1 MAMKHIISIIITV
14 LCSLNLFAQ
23 TDSTF
28 YIQGSVGRLAAR
40 LQMPQSDTNKKLPI
54 VILCHGF
61 MGNMDNELFDD
72 ISADLVAKGI
82 GVVRFDFNGH
92 GKSDGEFQNMT
103 VPNEIEDA
111 KEVIRWV
118 RNQDFT
124 KNISLLGHSQGGVVA
139 AMTAGELG
147 NKNIKSLVLMAPA
160 AVLRDDALRGNTM
173 GAIYDPWN
181 VPEYITMPNGLRLG
195 HDYIVIARELPIYE
209 MASRYTGPTFIIH
222 GKADRI
228 VPYTYGERFK
238 HDMKNATIRLID
250 GENHGFTVDTAKNA
264 GIAADWLYKEL
275 H

>member
-1 MAMKHIISIIITV
+1 MTF
-14 LCSLNLFAQ
+14 LFFGVFGLSAQ

-28 YIQGSVGRLAAR
+28 YIQESVGRLATH
-40 LQMPQSDTNKKLPI
+40 LQLPQTGGNKKLPV

-61 MGNMDNELFDD
+61 MGNMDNELFND

-92 GKSDGEFQNMT
+92 GKSDGEFQHMT
-103 VPNEIEDA
+103 VLNEIEDV
-111 KEVIRWV
+111 KEVIRWI

-147 NKNIKSLVLMAPA
+147 DKEIKSLVLMAPA

-173 GAIYDPWN
+173 GAMYDPWN
-181 VPEYITMPNGLRLG
+181 IPEYITMPNGLKLG
-195 HDYIVIARELPIYE
+195 RDYIAAARELPIYE
-209 MASRYTGPTFIIH
+209 IASRYTGPTFIIH

-228 VPYTYGERFK
+228 VPYTYGERFR
-238 HDMKNATIRLID
+238 HDLENASIRLID
-250 GENHGFTVDTAKNA
+250 GEDHSFTGNTAQ
-264 GIAADWLYKEL
+264 AASLASDWLYSEICL
-275 H
+275 DPNRQ